1 MTKVERNSEL
11 FKRLC
16 RLRAKIAE
24 KRGIQPYEVF
34 SDSALHEM
42 SRIKP
47 TNSDMFLTVNGV
59 GETKMKL
66 YGKLFTDEIRRSILP
81 ATKNDSV
88 IEKSPAKKVG
98 TVSRYTIPFDRWTEE
113 ETSALI
119 AEYNGGMSIK
129 DIAWGHNRTKRAIRF
144 ALERL
149 REKNLIY

>member
-1 MTKVERNSEL
+1 MMEIKNNSML

-16 RLRAKIAE
+16 KLRSKIAE

-42 SRIKP
+42 CRIKP
-47 TNSDMFLTVNGV
+47 TNTEMFLTVNGV

-66 YGKLFTDEIRRSILP
+66 YGKLFTDEIRRFILP
-81 ATKNDSV
+81 DSKCDDTS
-88 IEKSPAKKVG
+88 EKSPDPKTG

-113 ETSALI
+113 ETADLI
-119 AEYNGGMSIK
+119 AEYNGGRSIK
-129 DIAWGHNRTKRAIRF
+129 EIAWGHNRTQRTIRF
-144 ALERL
+144 ALDRL